1 MTLEM
6 GFEVSKALLRPPP
19 PHSPS
24 PATCGSGVSELP
36 VTALVPATV
45 LPTTMVIALPSET
58 VS

>member
-19 PHSPS
+19 PQSPTA
-24 PATCGSGVSELP
+24 PTGGEGESGNTV
-36 VTALVPATV
+36 ALVPATV